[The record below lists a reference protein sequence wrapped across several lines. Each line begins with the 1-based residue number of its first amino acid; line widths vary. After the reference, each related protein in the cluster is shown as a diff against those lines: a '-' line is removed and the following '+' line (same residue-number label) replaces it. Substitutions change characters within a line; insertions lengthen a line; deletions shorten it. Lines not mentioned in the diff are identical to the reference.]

1 MKHLAYTVWDQ
12 VNGHIPRIQIIF
24 CFFYFVIDQ
33 TIKESS
39 VEIDDEIWFTRVY

>member
-1 MKHLAYTVWDQ
+1 MDTSHGSKSSFV
-12 VNGHIPRIQIIF
+12 
-24 CFFYFVIDQ
+24 FYFVIDL